1 MSSKKETRKHSRPRM
16 LRYNLQLIY
25 TAAKLRTREF
35 TYRNY
40 GLLQREMCDGEHT
53 GGEISHVNAT
63 FCTQRAEVATVK
75 LDGRISAFFPP
86 EWHYQQLP
94 IAARSQQHPMR
105 WRSFRR
111 VMSRDSSRL
120 SRSKYGCQNSF
131 LFTSGCFWLNFNIL
145 YTPCFRNPQ
154 TIQSLK
160 FKTQV
165 LR

>member
-25 TAAKLRTREF
+25 TAAKSRTRNSPTEI
-35 TYRNY
+35 TASSNGRCVMVST
-40 GLLQREMCDGEHT
+40 R
-53 GGEISHVNAT
+53 GEISHVNAT

-75 LDGRISAFFPP
+75 LDGRISAFFHP

-131 LFTSGCFWLNFNIL
+131 LFTSGCFWLNFNLL
-145 YTPCFRNPQ
+145 YTPCFWHPHKLSNP
-154 TIQSLK
+154 SNLKLK
-160 FKTQV
+160 F
-165 LR
+165 